1 LKLSKL
7 TLEAKFA
14 VPSKLDGHH
23 KLPIPQFVDG
33 NCVKIV
39 FSWVHTFA
47 HGCCVFKTHMSRME
61 YFLTDGKFMM
71 V

>member
-1 LKLSKL
+1 MIKANIKS
-7 TLEAKFA
+7 KFA

-39 FSWVHTFA
+39 LSCIHTFL
-47 HGCCVFKTHMSRME
+47 HIDVVCLKQI
-61 YFLTDGKFMM
+61 
-71 V
+71 